1 MDKQQLLETIT
12 NLNQVDKISLEE
24 LQHLASSYPYFQT
37 AHLLLAYK
45 TQKIMH
51 AEHSSVLSRAATVV
65 QNREILFRLLHP
77 TLLNSNTISDLENK
91 PFEPPIL
98 DEHEDATIAISPV
111 IIPTT
116 PNFIPDEELPL
127 TALHLHA
134 SASTEQTAE
143 QLEQEIEVLVQKFGA
158 NPPAT
163 ITLNDDEPEVKSNDL
178 MVQTENN
185 NQSSNTTEPTPII
198 PELNNDS
205 SLEFINTINDD
216 DVDENLNIA
225 DIAKQA
231 LTELQ
236 AVLSN
241 NINHR
246 NIEEVS
252 TDTEEAEENTDFVA
266 LHTEAISKEALAEL
280 QVELSN
286 NKTEEE
292 EEQVQLANEVN
303 PPDIE
308 EENTDSVALH
318 TEAISKEAL
327 AELQV
332 ELSNNKTEEEEEEQV
347 QLANEV
353 NPPDIEEENTDS
365 VALHTEAI
373 SKEALAELQ
382 VELSNNQTEEEEEQ
396 VQSANEV
403 NPPDI
408 EEENTDSVALHTE
421 AISKE
426 ALAELQVELSNNQTE
441 EEEEEEQVQLANE
454 VNPPDIEEENTDS
467 VALHTEAIS
476 KEALAEL
483 QAYLLNT
490 TENESANLPVEP
502 VPNNEAIEAAAQKS
516 LEEDP
521 DLLLALQQKIANYK
535 QVLHMQANPVKTDEP
550 NSIEN
555 EENMEEADL
564 SPTGIVTERL
574 AKVYARQGYY
584 DEAIKIYK
592 QLNLKFPEKRRYFA
606 VRIEE
611 LRNKL
616 V

>member
-332 ELSNNKTEEEEEEQV
+332 ELSNN
-347 QLANEV
+347 
-353 NPPDIEEENTDS
+353 
-365 VALHTEAI
+365 
-373 SKEALAELQ
+373 
-382 VELSNNQTEEEEEQ
+382 QTEEEEQ

-592 QLNLKFPEKRRYFA
+592 QLILKFPEKRRYFA

>member
-292 EEQVQLANEVN
+292 EE
-303 PPDIE
+303 
-308 EENTDSVALH
+308 
-318 TEAISKEAL
+318 
-327 AELQV
+327 
-332 ELSNNKTEEEEEEQV
+332 
-347 QLANEV
+347 
-353 NPPDIEEENTDS
+353 
-365 VALHTEAI
+365 
-373 SKEALAELQ
+373 
-382 VELSNNQTEEEEEQ
+382 
-396 VQSANEV
+396 
-403 NPPDI
+403 
-408 EEENTDSVALHTE
+408 
-421 AISKE
+421 
-426 ALAELQVELSNNQTE
+426 
-441 EEEEEEQVQLANE
+441 EQVQLANE

-592 QLNLKFPEKRRYFA
+592 QLILKFPEKRRYFA

>member
-332 ELSNNKTEEEEEEQV
+332 ELSNN
-347 QLANEV
+347 
-353 NPPDIEEENTDS
+353 
-365 VALHTEAI
+365 
-373 SKEALAELQ
+373 
-382 VELSNNQTEEEEEQ
+382 QT
-396 VQSANEV
+396 
-403 NPPDI
+403 
-408 EEENTDSVALHTE
+408 
-421 AISKE
+421 
-426 ALAELQVELSNNQTE
+426 

-592 QLNLKFPEKRRYFA
+592 QLILKFPEKRRYFA

>member
-292 EEQVQLANEVN
+292 EE
-303 PPDIE
+303 
-308 EENTDSVALH
+308 H
-318 TEAISKEAL
+318 
-327 AELQV
+327 
-332 ELSNNKTEEEEEEQV
+332 
-347 QLANEV
+347 
-353 NPPDIEEENTDS
+353 
-365 VALHTEAI
+365 
-373 SKEALAELQ
+373 
-382 VELSNNQTEEEEEQ
+382 
-396 VQSANEV
+396 
-403 NPPDI
+403 
-408 EEENTDSVALHTE
+408 
-421 AISKE
+421 
-426 ALAELQVELSNNQTE
+426 
-441 EEEEEEQVQLANE
+441 VQLANE

-592 QLNLKFPEKRRYFA
+592 QLILKFPEKRRYFA

>member
-292 EEQVQLANEVN
+292 EE
-303 PPDIE
+303 
-308 EENTDSVALH
+308 
-318 TEAISKEAL
+318 
-327 AELQV
+327 
-332 ELSNNKTEEEEEEQV
+332 EQV

-382 VELSNNQTEEEEEQ
+382 VELSNNQTEEEEEQVQSANEVNPPDIEEENTDSVALHTEAISKEALAELQVELSNNQTEEEEQ

-592 QLNLKFPEKRRYFA
+592 QLILKFPEKRRYFA

>member
-382 VELSNNQTEEEEEQ
+382 VELSNNPTEEEEEQ
-396 VQSANEV
+396 VQS
-403 NPPDI
+403 
-408 EEENTDSVALHTE
+408 
-421 AISKE
+421 
-426 ALAELQVELSNNQTE
+426 
-441 EEEEEEQVQLANE
+441 
-454 VNPPDIEEENTDS
+454 
-467 VALHTEAIS
+467 
-476 KEALAEL
+476 
-483 QAYLLNT
+483 
-490 TENESANLPVEP
+490 
-502 VPNNEAIEAAAQKS
+502 
-516 LEEDP
+516 
-521 DLLLALQQKIANYK
+521 
-535 QVLHMQANPVKTDEP
+535 
-550 NSIEN
+550 
-555 EENMEEADL
+555 
-564 SPTGIVTERL
+564 
-574 AKVYARQGYY
+574 
-584 DEAIKIYK
+584 
-592 QLNLKFPEKRRYFA
+592 
-606 VRIEE
+606 
-611 LRNKL
+611 
-616 V
+616 

>member
-1 MDKQQLLETIT
+1 L
-12 NLNQVDKISLEE
+12 
-24 LQHLASSYPYFQT
+24 
-37 AHLLLAYK
+37 
-45 TQKIMH
+45 
-51 AEHSSVLSRAATVV
+51 
-65 QNREILFRLLHP
+65 
-77 TLLNSNTISDLENK
+77 
-91 PFEPPIL
+91 
-98 DEHEDATIAISPV
+98 
-111 IIPTT
+111 
-116 PNFIPDEELPL
+116 
-127 TALHLHA
+127 
-134 SASTEQTAE
+134 
-143 QLEQEIEVLVQKFGA
+143 
-158 NPPAT
+158 
-163 ITLNDDEPEVKSNDL
+163 
-178 MVQTENN
+178 
-185 NQSSNTTEPTPII
+185 
-198 PELNNDS
+198 
-205 SLEFINTINDD
+205 
-216 DVDENLNIA
+216 
-225 DIAKQA
+225 
-231 LTELQ
+231 
-236 AVLSN
+236 
-241 NINHR
+241 
-246 NIEEVS
+246 
-252 TDTEEAEENTDFVA
+252 
-266 LHTEAISKEALAEL
+266 
-280 QVELSN
+280 
-286 NKTEEE
+286 
-292 EEQVQLANEVN
+292 
-303 PPDIE
+303 
-308 EENTDSVALH
+308 
-318 TEAISKEAL
+318 
-327 AELQV
+327 
-332 ELSNNKTEEEEEEQV
+332 
-347 QLANEV
+347 
-353 NPPDIEEENTDS
+353 
-365 VALHTEAI
+365 
-373 SKEALAELQ
+373 
-382 VELSNNQTEEEEEQ
+382 
-396 VQSANEV
+396 ANEV

-592 QLNLKFPEKRRYFA
+592 QLILKFPEKRRYFA

>member
-280 QVELSN
+280 Q
-286 NKTEEE
+286 
-292 EEQVQLANEVN
+292 
-303 PPDIE
+303 
-308 EENTDSVALH
+308 
-318 TEAISKEAL
+318 
-327 AELQV
+327 
-332 ELSNNKTEEEEEEQV
+332 
-347 QLANEV
+347 
-353 NPPDIEEENTDS
+353 
-365 VALHTEAI
+365 
-373 SKEALAELQ
+373 
-382 VELSNNQTEEEEEQ
+382 
-396 VQSANEV
+396 
-403 NPPDI
+403 
-408 EEENTDSVALHTE
+408 
-421 AISKE
+421 
-426 ALAELQVELSNNQTE
+426 
-441 EEEEEEQVQLANE
+441 
-454 VNPPDIEEENTDS
+454 
-467 VALHTEAIS
+467 
-476 KEALAEL
+476 
-483 QAYLLNT
+483 AYLLNT

-592 QLNLKFPEKRRYFA
+592 QLILKFPEKRRYFA

>member
-286 NKTEEE
+286 N
-292 EEQVQLANEVN
+292 
-303 PPDIE
+303 
-308 EENTDSVALH
+308 
-318 TEAISKEAL
+318 
-327 AELQV
+327 
-332 ELSNNKTEEEEEEQV
+332 
-347 QLANEV
+347 
-353 NPPDIEEENTDS
+353 
-365 VALHTEAI
+365 
-373 SKEALAELQ
+373 
-382 VELSNNQTEEEEEQ
+382 
-396 VQSANEV
+396 
-403 NPPDI
+403 
-408 EEENTDSVALHTE
+408 
-421 AISKE
+421 
-426 ALAELQVELSNNQTE
+426 QTE

-592 QLNLKFPEKRRYFA
+592 QLILKFPEKRRYFA